1 MTRPK
6 KIVWIVIII
15 LAIILLAYVLFFDSR
30 VIQNKKVPTRN
41 YPTNPNSKYEIPISL
56 SPMSIEEAEAS
67 SVLSQWPTYRNEK
80 FGFSIKYPPGW
91 GVTNEEFPGDV
102 WFISFRQS
110 PHDFVFGI
118 SIDRNS
124 LAVKTALE
132 STDGSIPF
140 VYTNRGYS
148 FGFRIDEAF
157 ANLVLPTL
165 RFF

>member
-1 MTRPK
+1 MAA
-6 KIVWIVIII
+6 
-15 LAIILLAYVLFFDSR
+15 LAIVLFSYVLISNNLSLRKDK
-30 VIQNKKVPTRN
+30 VVPAQNFPTD
-41 YPTNPNSKYEIPISL
+41 PNSKYEIPISL
-56 SPMSIEEAEAS
+56 SPISIEEAEAS
-67 SVLSQWPTYRNEK
+67 SDISQWPTYRNEK

-91 GVTNEEFPGDV
+91 GVTNEGSV
-102 WFISFRQS
+102 TRNIWFISFRQS

-118 SIDRNS
+118 SIDRSS

-132 STDGSIPF
+132 SADGSIPF

-157 ANLVLPTL
+157 ADLVLPTL